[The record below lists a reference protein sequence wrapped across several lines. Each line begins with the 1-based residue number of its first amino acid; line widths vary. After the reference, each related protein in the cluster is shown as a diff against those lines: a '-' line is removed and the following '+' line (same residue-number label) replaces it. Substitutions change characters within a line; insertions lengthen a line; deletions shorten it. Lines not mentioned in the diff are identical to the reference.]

1 MTTLAVG
8 LVLLSALLHAIWNY
22 VAKKAHNDTAFVW
35 LLSTMEVLLFFPIV
49 LVVVLLEQHTVG
61 WLGVLFMAVAGCLHV
76 AYFLLLGK
84 GYQVGDLSIVYPL
97 ARGIGPLIATVAAIA
112 VFDERPT
119 LLAMFGS
126 VLICGGVFWLT
137 GDPRRLRSSDALPGV
152 AFATLTGIA
161 IAGYTL
167 WDSYAV
173 GQLLLPVI
181 LYQWG
186 LAVFRALLLVPM
198 AFRNRAHVQ
207 ESWSRDK
214 WKAAFIGFVSPVSY
228 ALMLAA
234 FVISPVSYAAPLR
247 TVSTLMGVA
256 LGTRLLKEGNT
267 FGRLS
272 AAAVMVLG
280 VIALSFG

>member
-1 MTTLAVG
+1 MTSIAVG
-8 LVLLSALLHAIWNY
+8 LVLLSALLHATWNF
-22 VAKKAHNDTAFVW
+22 VAKKAHNNTAFVW

-49 LVVVLLEQHTVG
+49 LVVVLIEQYTIG
-61 WLGVLFMAVAGCLHV
+61 WLGVLFMAVAGCLHI
-76 AYFLLLGK
+76 AYFVLLGR

-112 VFDERPT
+112 LFDERPT
-119 LLAMFGS
+119 PLALAGS

-137 GDPRRLRSSDALPGV
+137 GDPRRLRSNEALPAV
-152 AFATLTGIA
+152 AFATLCGIA

-186 LAVFRALLLVPM
+186 LAVFRVLLLVPV
-198 AFRNRAHVQ
+198 ALRQRVHIQ
-207 ESWSRDK
+207 EAWTRDK

-234 FVISPVSYAAPLR
+234 FVISPVSYVAPMR

-256 LGTRLLKEGNT
+256 MGTRLLNEGNT
-267 FGRLS
+267 LGRLS

-280 VIALSFG
+280 VIALSLG